1 MTEMSSLWLTA
12 ILLLA
17 IWLTACQV
25 TSATSSV
32 DLDPNDNLDDDEFR
46 AKFGL
51 EELTDP
57 EERKFRLEA
66 LKDHEEIVK
75 RQNVKYS
82 KGKRTW
88 YDKMNEF
95 SDLTDEETIAE
106 KTGMKRGRPLGKRRR
121 GRSLGLGLF
130 AHGPAQRDE
139 RSEKWFAEYRLNRR
153 GAPSSYSSVDKG
165 IVSPVKNQK
174 QCGSC
179 VAFATIAV
187 VETCFKKI
195 TGMFGD
201 YSEQEL
207 VDCGY
212 RKNMAM
218 GCRGAQ
224 CYSYAKWIKDSQRL
238 LASERSYP
246 YLNSRP
252 RLRCPRENPLRQGAR
267 VTDFKYTDRGD
278 EESLKQLVYEQGSVL
293 IAVAVDST
301 FSYYAG
307 GILSGC
313 SRNYKRP
320 CNHAVAVVGY
330 GTERGQDF
338 WLIKNSW
345 GSWWGEKGYMRLK
358 RGVNACGIG
367 YYINTIECGR
377 A

>member
-1 MTEMSSLWLTA
+1 MSNLWHIA
-12 ILLLA
+12 ILHLA
-17 IWLTACQV
+17 IWLTTCQIV
-25 TSATSSV
+25 SAISSV

-57 EERKFRLEA
+57 DERKLRLEA

-75 RQNVKYS
+75 RENYKYA
-82 KGKRTW
+82 KGQRTW
-88 YDKMNEF
+88 YDKINEF
-95 SDLTDEETIAE
+95 SDLTDGETIAE

-121 GRSLGLGLF
+121 RRGRGRALGLI
-130 AHGPAQRDE
+130 AHGPEQRDE

-165 IVSPVKNQK
+165 NVSPVKNQK

-195 TGMFGD
+195 
-201 YSEQEL
+201 
-207 VDCGY
+207 
-212 RKNMAM
+212 
-218 GCRGAQ
+218 
-224 CYSYAKWIKDSQRL
+224 KDSQRL

-246 YLNSRP
+246 YLNTRP
-252 RLRCPRENPLRQGAR
+252 RLGRCPRENPLRQGAK

-313 SRNYKRP
+313 SRNSKRA

-330 GTERGQDF
+330 GREKGQDF

-345 GSWWGEKGYMRLK
+345 GDWWGEKGYIRLK

-367 YYINTIECGR
+367 YYINTIEC
-377 A
+377 